1 MSRIRAYCEQILV
14 TALASP
20 HVRRIERIRQ
30 EEDAT
35 GQIGFLRYRL
45 TLSNGD
51 LLELTERLE
60 V

>member
-1 MSRIRAYCEQILV
+1 VSRIRAYCEQLLV

-45 TLSNGD
+45 TLVTQSF
-51 LLELTERLE
+51 RPSSA